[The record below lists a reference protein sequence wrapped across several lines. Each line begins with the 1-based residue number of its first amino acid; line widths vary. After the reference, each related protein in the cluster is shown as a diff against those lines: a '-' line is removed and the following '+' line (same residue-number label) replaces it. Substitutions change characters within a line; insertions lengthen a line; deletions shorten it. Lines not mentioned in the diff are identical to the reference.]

1 MNYIHGNNLLVIMGG
16 TAIAGAKSCEIVIQD
31 DEMEVSSATQGEWRE
46 FISAIKDWSASCGH
60 LLPAS
65 GTPMKS
71 AAAMIGQKVTI
82 TFQTDM
88 TGDTLTGQAIVK
100 QWKTAGAVGNLAT
113 GTYQFRGSGALV

>member
-1 MNYIHGNNLLVIMGG
+1 MVIMGG

-31 DEMEVSSATQGEWRE
+31 EEMEVSSATQGEWRE
-46 FISAIKDWSASCGH
+46 FISSIKDWSASCGH

>member
-1 MNYIHGNNLLVIMGG
+1 MVIMGG

-31 DEMEVSSATQGEWRE
+31 EEMEVSSATQGEWRE
-46 FISAIKDWSASCGH
+46 FISEIKDWSASCGH

-100 QWKTAGAVGNLAT
+100 QWKTAGAIGNLAT
-113 GTYQFRGSGALV
+113 GTYQFRGSGALS